1 MSENIEL
8 SPARKRLFTLI
19 MVVGLV
25 LFFFAGLAVAE
36 LVARAAEPPPIRNLK
51 VPDPRLGWKPAPGER
66 RHATREFD
74 VPVSVNAL
82 YMNDREWTAADLRRP
97 SRVLALGDSHTFAI
111 GVSPQEAWPKRLEAL
126 LFKDQPQRGVVMNAG
141 VAGYSLGQYLERYR
155 ALRQVIRPTTVVV
168 GFSTATDL
176 YDLVPPERGGFVY
189 GGNAERVF
197 FDIGKDGRL
206 WERKHVPVAAPPK
219 AASSDPRALLQK
231 HSALYRR
238 LKRSKLAMAAATYIR
253 PGGKSLW
260 PGSDTAL
267 KINLDAEDVYRWR
280 LAELI
285 IAQLAQEAK
294 ADGAQVA
301 LVQIPYIAQVYD
313 EVWSSSF
320 GMRPTLYDRD
330 IASRRLAAIC
340 KRHGIVF
347 IDTAP
352 PFIEAARRRG
362 HWLHWPVDAHPTPEG
377 QQLIGEVVADG
388 FRDAGI
394 VSSPA
399 VGAIGEGGH

>member
-1 MSENIEL
+1 MTAVPEL
-8 SPARKRLFTLI
+8 TPRKKRLFTLI
-19 MVVGLV
+19 MVAGLV
-25 LFFFAGLAVAE
+25 LFFIAGLAVAE
-36 LVARAAEPPPIRNLK
+36 LVARAAEPAPMRNLK
-51 VPDPRLGWKPAPGER
+51 VADARLGWKPAVGER

-82 YMNDREWTAADLRRP
+82 HMNDREWTAADLRRP

-126 LFKDQPQRGVVMNAG
+126 LYGDRPSQGVVMNAG

-155 ALRQVIRPTTVVV
+155 ALRQVIKPTTVVV

-176 YDLVPPERGGFVY
+176 YDLIPPERGGFVY
-189 GGNAERVF
+189 GEDAERVF

-206 WERKHVPVAAPPK
+206 WERKHVPAAGAPK
-219 AASSDPRALLQK
+219 AVSANPRTLLQK

-238 LKRSKLAMAAATYIR
+238 LKRSRLAMTAATYIR

-267 KINLDAEDVYRWR
+267 KIDLDAEDAYRWR

-285 IAQLAQEAK
+285 IARLAEEAK

-301 LVQIPYIAQVYD
+301 LVQIPYIAQLYD
-313 EVWSSSF
+313 EVWSASF
-320 GMRPTLYDRD
+320 GMRPTVYDRD
-330 IASRRLAAIC
+330 IASRRLAELCA
-340 KRHGIVF
+340 RRGVVF
-347 IDTAP
+347 IDTTPA
-352 PFIEAARRRG
+352 FTQAARRRG
-362 HWLHWPVDAHPTPEG
+362 HWLHWPIDAHPTPEG
-377 QQLIGEVVADG
+377 QQLIGEVVAEG
-388 FRDAGI
+388 LREAGLAPPP
-394 VSSPA
+394 S
-399 VGAIGEGGH
+399 GAIAERSR